1 MKRVSLGLVRGL
13 LATMALDARL
23 LEILVCPL
31 DRGPLLYF
39 ADEDL
44 LYNPRLQKQYRIHD
58 GTIPVMLPE
67 EASDVDAQEH
77 SRLLAKSEADGAVS
91 TSQA

>member
-1 MKRVSLGLVRGL
+1 
-13 LATMALDARL
+13 MALDTRL

-58 GTIPVMLPE
+58 GTIPVMLPD
-67 EASDVDAQEH
+67 EASDVDDTEH
-77 SRLLAKSEADGAVS
+77 SRLLAKAAADGIASTSTSASTSASSAS